1 MLDWILN
8 FRRMFT
14 TKGVTKLLV
23 QQVPQPTVHAVL
35 RHGTHLVNLK
45 HVRSIVFEESRAL
58 RNLNEGVAL
67 SPTNDGA
74 PRIRFTAASRLGE

>member
-23 QQVPQPTVHAVL
+23 QQVPEPTVHAVL
-35 RHGTHLVNLK
+35 RHGTHLVKLK
-45 HVRSIVFEESRAL
+45 PARRTLFEESRGS
-58 RNLNEGVAL
+58 E
-67 SPTNDGA
+67 
-74 PRIRFTAASRLGE
+74 